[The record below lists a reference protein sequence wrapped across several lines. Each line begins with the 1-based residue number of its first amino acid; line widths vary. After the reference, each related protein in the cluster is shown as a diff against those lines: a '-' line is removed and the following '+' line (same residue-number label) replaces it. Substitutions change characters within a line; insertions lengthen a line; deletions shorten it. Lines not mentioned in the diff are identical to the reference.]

1 MAPNS
6 YPIAGCA
13 PHKLDRTRTHKALGR
28 GMSSTKPPDHESAEE
43 QFARISRMPGVRVQ
57 QNPNP
62 GPWEP
67 PTDIRVV
74 NISDINELTADD
86 WEDQDNHLTGS

>member
-1 MAPNS
+1 
-6 YPIAGCA
+6 
-13 PHKLDRTRTHKALGR
+13 
-28 GMSSTKPPDHESAEE
+28 MSNTNHCDHESADE

-62 GPWEP
+62 SPWEP
-67 PTDIRVV
+67 PTDIRVI

-86 WEDQDNHLTGS
+86 WEDQDNDHTGS